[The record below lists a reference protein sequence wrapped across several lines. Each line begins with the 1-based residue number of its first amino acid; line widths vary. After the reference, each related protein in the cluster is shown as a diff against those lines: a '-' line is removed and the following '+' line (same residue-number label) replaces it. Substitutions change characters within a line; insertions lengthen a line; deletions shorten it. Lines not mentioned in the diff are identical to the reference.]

1 MLAKLADYLIFLIL
15 ALNVYVWGERF
26 DWQLA
31 DVGTLELFPLLGLI
45 AFSTMWWHFFTAFIR
60 RLKPGLVA
68 HRGLHTASAYWVFIS
83 FMLHPALLAF
93 WGWQNLDLAPLETV
107 RAYVG
112 TENMRFVLLGYLALA
127 GFLLFDVARVWRRK
141 AVFKRNRKLIT
152 AFSDISFLLILIHSL
167 ALGQHL
173 QAGWFRVYW
182 LMLGAS
188 GLTFIVYRYL
198 HQAGDG
204 QAKPQS

>member
-1 MLAKLADYLIFLIL
+1 
-15 ALNVYVWGERF
+15 
-26 DWQLA
+26 
-31 DVGTLELFPLLGLI
+31 
-45 AFSTMWWHFFTAFIR
+45 
-60 RLKPGLVA
+60 
-68 HRGLHTASAYWVFIS
+68 
-83 FMLHPALLAF
+83 PALLAF